1 MSESRRAPVNA
12 PNASANAAA
21 DTEPRREIGRRALLR
36 AGAFAAGASLA
47 GIGASAAAP
56 AAAQDAAAQAGSQ
69 AGAASIGS
77 YIIGEDAPP
86 WMKTPGRSFSPYGA
100 PSHWEEKVQ
109 RAIPS
114 TAAVRLGVGVSRTP
128 LEQLA
133 GTITPSGLHF
143 ERHHNGIPDIDPARH
158 ELVIHGL
165 VRQPLA
171 FTRETLL
178 RYPLESQIYF
188 VECAGNSGTFSQPQ
202 PQQAAAGALNGLV
215 SCSQWTGVRLST
227 LLDEAGIQRGAKWVI
242 AEGADAAAMSR
253 SVPLEKCLDD
263 AMIALFQNGEAI
275 RPEQGYPMRLLL
287 PGFEGN
293 INVKWLR
300 RLNVID
306 APVDARDET
315 SHYTELLPD
324 GKARQYMFLQGVK
337 SAIIK
342 PSFGMNVPA
351 PGFYEIS
358 GLAWS
363 GAGRISE
370 VELSTNGGK
379 SWTARRA
386 RPARFAQGARPL
398 SSALAMGRPPRD
410 PHEPRHR
417 REGQRP
423 AHALGLGRAVRA
435 RPALSL
441 QRHSELERRRRRDGA
456 KCLRLGARAFRARHT
471 IV

>member
-1 MSESRRAPVNA
+1 MTESHRAPANA
-12 PNASANAAA
+12 PNANAAA
-21 DTEPRREIGRRALLR
+21 DTEPRRAIARRALLR
-36 AGAFAAGASLA
+36 AGALAAGAGLA
-47 GIGASAAAP
+47 GIGATASAL
-56 AAAQDAAAQAGSQ
+56 AAAQDAASQ
-69 AGAASIGS
+69 AGGYSIG
-77 YIIGEDAPP
+77 EAAPP
-86 WMKTPGRSFSPYGA
+86 WMKTPGRSFSPYGT
-100 PSHWEEKVQ
+100 PSHWEENVQ

-143 ERHHNGIPDIDPARH
+143 ERHHNGIPDIDPAHH

-165 VRQPLA
+165 VHQPLA

-188 VECAGNSGTFSQPQ
+188 VECAGNSGTFSQPG

-215 SCSQWTGVRLST
+215 SCSEWTGVRLST
-227 LLDEAGIQRGAKWVI
+227 LLDEAGLQRAAKWVI

-337 SAIIK
+337 SAIIR
-342 PSFGMNVPA
+342 PSFGMNLPA
-351 PGFYEIS
+351 PGFHEIS

-363 GAGRISE
+363 GAGRISK
-370 VELSTNGGK
+370 VELSTNGGRT
-379 SWTARRA
+379 WTLAALGQPVLPKALARFHLPWQWDG
-386 RPARFAQGARPL
+386 RPAILMSRATDEKGNVQPTRSAWVAQYAP
-398 SSALAMGRPPRD
+398 
-410 PHEPRHR
+410 
-417 REGQRP
+417 GQP
-423 AHALGLGRAVRA
+423 YHYNGIQSWNVAA
-435 RPALSL
+435 
-441 QRHSELERRRRRDGA
+441 DG
-456 KCLRLGARAFRARHT
+456 T
-471 IV
+471 VQNVYV